1 MPFTRSSE
9 LTQILINRSLF
20 LHAIG
25 QGMLGFKRSD
35 ARSDLLSG
43 GGRKS
48 KKAQAKNPKK
58 APQPSKSEEE
68 EEWTGFGS

>member
-1 MPFTRSSE
+1 
-9 LTQILINRSLF
+9 
-20 LHAIG
+20 
-25 QGMLGFKRSD
+25 MLGFKRND

-48 KKAQAKNPKK
+48 KKAQVKNPKK

>member
-1 MPFTRSSE
+1 
-9 LTQILINRSLF
+9 
-20 LHAIG
+20 
-25 QGMLGFKRSD
+25 MLGFKRND

-68 EEWTGFGS
+68 EEWTGFGSKLNAPSIIIGHSQVTLNQ